1 MATQTIEF
9 RSPPSQTV
17 TAKLF
22 AVGSDTQ
29 VDSQSATEA
38 TNRKGTYAA
47 AYTDVAAGEYEL
59 IAFVGAVPVARWFVT
74 LTLTTATFQVYD
86 KAKTELIAANAVN
99 AASLATDAVTEIQSG
114 LATATNVS
122 DAQTAIIAQVD
133 ANETKIDAVKA
144 KTDNLP
150 SDPADQSAVEAA
162 ITAATSPLATAANLA
177 TVAGYLDT
185 EIAAILA
192 DTNELQSDWADGG
205 RLDLILDARASQ
217 TSVDDLPTNSEL
229 ATALGTADDAVL
241 AAIATVQSDT
251 NDIQTRLPAAL
262 ESGRIAAVLD
272 SAATAAIADAVLT
285 ESILDHRNVA
295 HSLAKYIWQIRQAN
309 LTIDGTVSNAIT
321 PTTLTFSSNVA
332 ATTSAYAHAV
342 LLFVTGPLTG
352 ENSPIISYNS
362 TNGVFLLEEAL
373 TAAPS
378 NGDEFV
384 VIAGS
389 HVHSVADIQSGLATS
404 AALAA
409 AKAILDKVD
418 TGLVVDGAVY
428 QFTANMLELGP
439 AGGTAT
445 VAVLPATGI
454 VADRTAGTTLTPVV
468 GETISQSI
476 TLYQTDGT
484 TAVSL
489 SGKTLKIIFETMS
502 GVDVAVVLAADITI
516 SGASSNVVTFAYPS
530 AVTASER
537 TLRFAIRDAATPLTM
552 YLQGVCSVVAAPKVD
567 A

>member
-1 MATQTIEF
+1 MWVKQSTAATLIVGPILDSTGAEYTSAVIGDLSISKNGGTLTALAAAATLTHIANGQYTLVMTTGNLDTLGRLQITCNK
-9 RSPPSQTV
+9 STYQMPPIGLNIVPAMVFDSLVLGSDRFDANVTHVGDTSQTAGDIYASQV
-17 TAKLF
+17 TIA
-22 AVGSDTQ
+22 GYIDTE
-29 VDSQSATEA
+29 VSA
-38 TNRKGTYAA
+38 
-47 AYTDVAAGEYEL
+47 
-59 IAFVGAVPVARWFVT
+59 I
-74 LTLTTATFQVYD
+74 
-86 KAKTELIAANAVN
+86 
-99 AASLATDAVTEIQSG
+99 
-114 LATATNVS
+114 
-122 DAQTAIIAQVD
+122 
-133 ANETKIDAVKA
+133 KA

-162 ITAATSPLATAANLA
+162 ITAATSPLATQASVN
-177 TVAGYLDT
+177 TIDDFLDT
-185 EIAAILA
+185 EIAAIKTKTDQLTFTTA
-192 DTNELQSDWADGG
+192 NK
-205 RLDLILDARASQ
+205 
-217 TSVDDLPTNSEL
+217 VDST
-229 ATALGTADDAVL
+229 
-241 AAIATVQSDT
+241 
-251 NDIQTRLPAAL
+251 
-262 ESGRIAAVLD
+262 AVLD
-272 SAATAAIADAVLT
+272 SAATAAVADAVLR

-295 HSLAKYIWQIRQAN
+295 HSLAKFIWQIRQAN

-321 PTTLTFSSNVA
+321 PTTLTFASNVV

-342 LLFVTGPLTG
+342 LLFTTGPLEG

-362 TNGVFLLEEAL
+362 TNGVFVLEEPL

-389 HVHSVADIQSGLATS
+389 HVHSVADIQSGLATA

-409 AKAILDKVD
+409 AKTILDKVD

-439 AGGTAT
+439 AGGAAT

-454 VADRTAGTTLTPVV
+454 VADRSAGTTLNPVV

-476 TLYQTDGT
+476 TVYQSDGT

-489 SGKTLKIIFETMS
+489 SGKTLKVIFETMS

-516 SGASSNVVTFAYPS
+516 SGASSNVVTFAYPA

-537 TLRFAIRDAATPLTM
+537 TLRFAIRDAAAPLTM

>member
-1 MATQTIEF
+1 MTTQYAVLPA
-9 RSPPSQTV
+9 RSGRTL

-22 AVGSDTQ
+22 TLAAPDT
-29 VDSQSATEA
+29 VAFTADTVTERTNAKGEYVCTFGEASAISGDHKLVLFYGTLAAAIGFVTFAGTDGETATE
-38 TNRKGTYAA
+38 T
-47 AYTDVAAGEYEL
+47 
-59 IAFVGAVPVARWFVT
+59 PV
-74 LTLTTATFQVYD
+74 
-86 KAKTELIAANAVN
+86 
-99 AASLATDAVTEIQSG
+99 
-114 LATATNVS
+114 
-122 DAQTAIIAQVD
+122 
-133 ANETKIDAVKA
+133 
-144 KTDNLP
+144 
-150 SDPADQSAVEAA
+150 
-162 ITAATSPLATAANLA
+162 TAA
-177 TVAGYLDT
+177 
-185 EIAAILA
+185 
-192 DTNELQSDWADGG
+192 
-205 RLDLILDARASQ
+205 
-217 TSVDDLPTNSEL
+217 
-229 ATALGTADDAVL
+229 
-241 AAIATVQSDT
+241 
-251 NDIQTRLPAAL
+251 
-262 ESGRIAAVLD
+262 LD
-272 SAATAAIADAVLT
+272 SAAIAAVADAVLT

-295 HSLAKYIWQIRQAN
+295 HSLAKFIWQIRQAN

-321 PTTLTFSSNVA
+321 PTTLTFASNVA

-342 LLFVTGPLTG
+342 LLFTTGTRAG

-362 TNGVFLLEEAL
+362 TNGVFVLEEPL

-409 AKAILDKVD
+409 AKTILDKVD

-428 QFTANMLELGP
+428 QFTAKMLELGP
-439 AGGTAT
+439 SGSST
-445 VAVLPATGI
+445 VTVLPATGI
-454 VADRTAGTTLTPVV
+454 VADRSAGTTLTPVV

-476 TLYQTDGT
+476 TVYQSDGT
-484 TAVSL
+484 TAVNL
-489 SGKTLKIIFETMS
+489 SAKTLKVIFETMS

-537 TLRFAIRDAATPLTM
+537 TLRFAIRDAAAPLTM

>member
-1 MATQTIEF
+1 MSETITLQALDL
-9 RSPPSQTV
+9 S
-17 TAKLF
+17 
-22 AVGSDTQ
+22 
-29 VDSQSATEA
+29 
-38 TNRKGTYAA
+38 
-47 AYTDVAAGEYEL
+47 GE
-59 IAFVGAVPVARWFVT
+59 T
-74 LTLTTATFQVYD
+74 LTMFLRKSDGTLLNTGGDAMTESGSTGVFTATLGESR
-86 KAKTELIAANAVN
+86 TGLGPLAVRIC
-99 AASLATDAVTEIQSG
+99 AGSE
-114 LATATNVS
+114 TA
-122 DAQTAIIAQVD
+122 
-133 ANETKIDAVKA
+133 
-144 KTDNLP
+144 DNLLYDGFL
-150 SDPADQSAVEAA
+150 SEGSTVIDSAM
-162 ITAATSPLATAANLA
+162 TA
-177 TVAGYLDT
+177 
-185 EIAAILA
+185 E
-192 DTNELQSDWADGG
+192 
-205 RLDLILDARASQ
+205 
-217 TSVDDLPTNSEL
+217 
-229 ATALGTADDAVL
+229 
-241 AAIATVQSDT
+241 
-251 NDIQTRLPAAL
+251 
-262 ESGRIAAVLD
+262 LD

-537 TLRFAIRDAATPLTM
+537 TLRFAIRDAAAPLTM
-552 YLQGVCSVVAAPKVD
+552 YLQGVCSVIAAPKVD